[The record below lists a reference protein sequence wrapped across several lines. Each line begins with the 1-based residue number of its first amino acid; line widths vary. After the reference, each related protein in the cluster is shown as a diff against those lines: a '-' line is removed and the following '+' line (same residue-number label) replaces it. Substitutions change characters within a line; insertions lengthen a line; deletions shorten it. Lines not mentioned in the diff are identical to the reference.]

1 VSDSLS
7 FATGRHIRIVMAA
20 RNMKQTD
27 LSEVTGIASPI
38 ISLICN
44 DRVSPTADQIQAIK
58 EALAW
63 PPNAEEAFAILI
75 ASGGDGQVMVGHAV
89 GEKTL

>member
-1 VSDSLS
+1 VPDSLS
-7 FATGRHIRIVMAA
+7 FTTGRHIHIVMAA

-27 LSEVTGIASPI
+27 LSKVTGIAPPI

-44 DRVSPTADQIQAIK
+44 DKVSPTADQVQAIK

-75 ASGGDGQVMVGHAV
+75 PGDGDGQVLVGDAV
-89 GEKTL
+89 GKGAL

>member
-1 VSDSLS
+1 MSDSLS
-7 FATGRHIRIVMAA
+7 FTTGRHIRIVMAA

-27 LSEVTGIASPI
+27 LSKVTGIAPPI

-44 DRVSPTADQIQAIK
+44 DKVSPTADQIQAIK

-75 ASGGDGQVMVGHAV
+75 ASDGDGQVLVGDAV
-89 GEKTL
+89 GEKAL